1 VEVWGNTA
9 LLTSGPFTAVAVLHI
24 SVTVNVCN
32 GRYGS
37 GLTVRFDLVA
47 VAFVIE
53 RTADGQLIPNITD
66 RAVERR
72 YVGVGG

>member
-1 VEVWGNTA
+1 MWGNTA
-9 LLTSGPFTAVAVLHI
+9 LWTSGPFTGVLVLHI

-37 GLTVRFDLVA
+37 GLTIRLDLVA
-47 VAFVIE
+47 VALIVE
-53 RTADGQLIPNITD
+53 RPADGQLLPNITD

-72 YVGVGG
+72 YVGVSG

>member
-1 VEVWGNTA
+1 VWGNSA
-9 LLTSGPFTAVAVLHI
+9 LWTSGPFTGVAVLHI

-47 VAFVIE
+47 VAFIVE
-53 RTADGQLIPNITD
+53 RTADGQLLTNITD

-72 YVGVGG
+72 YVSVSG

>member
-1 VEVWGNTA
+1 MWGNTA
-9 LLTSGPFTAVAVLHI
+9 LLTSGPFTAVAVSHI

-37 GLTVRFDLVA
+37 GLTIRLDLVA
-47 VAFVIE
+47 VAFIVE
-53 RTADGQLIPNITD
+53 RTADGQLLTNITD

-72 YVGVGG
+72 YVSVGG